1 MTIDNSS
8 SGVARSETGFLAM
21 SPDSRLPTPDSR
33 SFPRLSEKILPRL
46 YNSMCIFTW
55 PSPRKLIQIG
65 CILLMA
71 GGIAACRQIADSTAK
86 LNLNTTKIEAI
97 AQNRKVGATVYLR
110 GTVENRA
117 PFLGAGAYK
126 LADRT
131 GTVWVFTTEPLPPV
145 GEKMLLR
152 GRVNYEAIEVV
163 SAEKLDIGDF
173 YIEELE
179 RITEE
184 KPESEPAPTQGKI
197 ISIPTASAM
206 PSPP

>member
-1 MTIDNSS
+1 
-8 SGVARSETGFLAM
+8 
-21 SPDSRLPTPDSR
+21 
-33 SFPRLSEKILPRL
+33 
-46 YNSMCIFTW
+46 MCIFTW
-55 PSPRKLIQIG
+55 PSPAKFVHVASV
-65 CILLMA
+65 LLLA
-71 GGIAACRQIADSTAK
+71 GGMVGCRQIADSTAK

-97 AQNRKVGATVYLR
+97 AQNRKVGAKVYLR

-152 GRVNYEAIEVV
+152 GRVNYEAIEV
-163 SAEKLDIGDF
+163 SGAEQLDIGDF

-184 KPESEPAPTQGKI
+184 QPESELPEN
-197 ISIPTASAM
+197 S
-206 PSPP
+206 

>member
-1 MTIDNSS
+1 M
-8 SGVARSETGFLAM
+8 RSP
-21 SPDSRLPTPDSR
+21 PDREHPGQQKRSFYQKVRKEGSR
-33 SFPRLSEKILPRL
+33 SFPRLSEKIVPRVF
-46 YNSMCIFTW
+46 NSMCSFTW
-55 PSPRKLIQIG
+55 LSPAKFVQIASV
-65 CILLMA
+65 LLLA
-71 GGIAACRQIADSTAK
+71 GGMVGCRQIADSTAK

-97 AQNRKVGATVYLR
+97 AQNRKVGAKVYLR

-117 PFLGAGAYK
+117 PFLGAGAYE

-131 GTVWVFTTEPLPPV
+131 GTVWVFTTDPLPPV

-152 GRVNYEAIEVV
+152 GRVQYEAIEVGG
-163 SAEKLDIGDF
+163 AEKLDIGDF